1 MSMRNVKK
9 LHGVLARQS
18 RGRIYTIALGL
29 EGLIGWL
36 DYVTGPFVS
45 FSAYYL
51 LPIALVAWYGSNLTA
66 YSLALLSGVLRATVI
81 SQLPQQHAFPLMAYN
96 TLLLGM
102 LFLFVAALVCR
113 LRQTMHRLDEL
124 SARDDLTKVSN
135 RRQFLEVC
143 AIEIENAQRQKAPL
157 TLAFLDLDNFKAL
170 NDTLGHQRGDELLV
184 ATADSIRQA
193 LRTGDHVGRL
203 GGDEFAILL
212 PRTDRDQAEQ
222 VLARIHE
229 KIGAAF
235 APFQSAPPGVSAS
248 IGAVVYAGT
257 QRLNT
262 GELLAKADA
271 QMYAVKAAAKSGSRI
286 AAA

>member
-1 MSMRNVKK
+1 MHILKT
-9 LHGVLARQS
+9 LHRVLARQ
-18 RGRIYTIALGL
+18 RKGPIYAIALSL
-29 EGLIGWL
+29 EGVVGWM
-36 DYVTGPFVS
+36 DYLTGPFVS

-51 LPIALVAWYGSNLTA
+51 LPIVLVAWYGSNLA
-66 YSLALLSGVLRATVI
+66 SYSFALLSGVLRASVI
-81 SQLPQQHAFPLMAYN
+81 SQWPEHHVIPLMAYN
-96 TLLLGM
+96 TLLLGA
-102 LFLFVAALVCR
+102 LFLLVAVLVCR
-113 LRQTMHRLDEL
+113 LRQAMHRLDEL
-124 SARDDLTKVSN
+124 STRDDLTKVAN
-135 RRQFLEVC
+135 RRQFLAACTV
-143 AIEIENAQRQKAPL
+143 EIETAQRQKTPL
-157 TLAFLDLDNFKAL
+157 TLAFLDPDNFKAL

-212 PRTDRDQAEQ
+212 PRTYRDQAEQ

-235 APFQSAPPGVSAS
+235 APFRSTPAGVSAS
-248 IGAVVYAGT
+248 IGAVVYHGT

>member
-1 MSMRNVKK
+1 MRILKK
-9 LHGVLARQS
+9 LHCILARQNK
-18 RGRIYTIALGL
+18 RRIYAIALSL
-29 EGLIGWL
+29 EGLVGWL
-36 DYVTGPFVS
+36 DYLTGPFVS

-51 LPIALVAWYGSNLTA
+51 LPVALVAWYGSNLTA
-66 YSLALLSGVLRATVI
+66 YAVALLSGVLRASVI
-81 SQLPQQHAFPLMAYN
+81 SQWPQYHAVPLMAYN
-96 TLLLGM
+96 TLLLGT
-102 LFLFVAALVCR
+102 LFLFVAVLVCR

-124 SARDDLTKVSN
+124 SARDDLTKVAN
-135 RRQFLEVC
+135 RRQFLEAC
-143 AIEIENAQRQKAPL
+143 AVEIENAQRQKTPL
-157 TLAFLDLDNFKAL
+157 TLVFLDLDNFKAL

-193 LRTGDHVGRL
+193 LRAGDHVGRL
-203 GGDEFAILL
+203 GGDEFGVLL

-235 APFQSAPPGVSAS
+235 APSQATPAGVSAS
-248 IGAVVYAGT
+248 IGAVVYDGT
-257 QRLNT
+257 QRLGA